1 MGGGR
6 GRLEACGLERVRSL
20 DRRRYGAGAPKR
32 AAKASR
38 ISAAAKASRA
48 TAKGAKRA
56 SAEAAASAAAKAGC
70 AGLWLRLRCAA
81 LCVAIAQTR
90 GVKPHCLS

>member
-1 MGGGR
+1 M
-6 GRLEACGLERVRSL
+6 EACRLERVRSL

-32 AAKASR
+32 ATKTSR

-56 SAEAAASAAAKAGC
+56 SAEAAASAAAAKVRC

-81 LCVAIAQTR
+81 LGAAIAQTR
-90 GVKPHCLS
+90 GVEPHCLR